1 MLYIALLDFLKG
13 SLKFVDEFSTTSALK
28 AVFKQSHVQ
37 DKKVPLVNAMAQLS
51 TTLGA
56 ASDMLNLRKDQVEKD
71 LSILNKISSLTFKE
85 RHEGLRDV
93 HVAGT
98 GRWILDDKKFQ
109 GWIESRKKKASVL
122 WCYGIGSSV

>member
-1 MLYIALLDFLKG
+1 MLI
-13 SLKFVDEFSTTSALK
+13 
-28 AVFKQSHVQ
+28 QSIMRKVVQ
-37 DKKVPLVNAMAQLS
+37 SRVGGQFRLYPPPRGVVVVGNPRINAMAQLS
-51 TTLGA
+51 TTLGT
-56 ASDMLNLRKDQVEKD
+56 ASSMLNLRKDQVEKD

-85 RHEGLRDV
+85 RHESLRDV